1 MKAIL
6 NKDPVCQWMLGRASA
21 YQFLSTVGCQDES
34 QKPYLRALMRNS
46 STAAIKRAR
55 FLMEMKGAV

>member
-6 NKDPVCQWMLGRASA
+6 NKDPICQWMLGRASA

-46 STAAIKRAR
+46 STAAVKRAR
-55 FLMEMKGAV
+55 FLLEVKGGV

>member
-6 NKDPVCQWMLGRASA
+6 NKDPICQWMLGRASA
-21 YQFLSTVGCQDES
+21 YKFLSTVGCQDES
-34 QKPYLRALMRNS
+34 QKPYFRALMRNN

-55 FLMEMKGAV
+55 ILLELKGGA

>member
-6 NKDPVCQWMLGRASA
+6 AKDPICQWMLGRASA

-34 QKPYLRALMRNS
+34 QKRYLRALMRNS

-55 FLMEMKGAV
+55 ILLEVKGVV

>member
-21 YQFLSTVGCQDES
+21 YQFLSTVGCQDEN

-55 FLMEMKGAV
+55 ILMEMKGAV

>member
-21 YQFLSTVGCQDES
+21 YQFLSTVGCQDEN

>member
-46 STAAIKRAR
+46 STAAVKRAR
-55 FLMEMKGAV
+55 ILMEMKGAV